1 MQGKKEYQEKLF
13 VNFRLS
19 ERVPQGNFY
28 RRLKETLDLSY
39 LHKKTENYYGTEGQ
53 KSIDTEVF
61 FKLMLVGYLENINS
75 DRKILEQASM
85 RMDMLYF
92 LGYEIDEPLPWHS
105 TLSRT
110 RKLFGEEIFL
120 ELFRK
125 ILRKCAEK
133 GMVDGK
139 TQSIDSAFIKANA
152 SMDSMVETGLNKDIK
167 GYLDTLTANE
177 KEAVENGREK
187 EISKKKKAK
196 KVEAREN
203 IASVL

>member
-19 ERVPQGNFY
+19 ERVPKENFY

-39 LHKKTENYYGTEGQ
+39 LHEMTKKYYGTEGQ

-61 FKLMLVGYLENINS
+61 FKLMLIGYLENINS
-75 DRKILEQASM
+75 DRKIIEQAGM

-110 RKLFGEEIFL
+110 RKLFGEEVFL
-120 ELFRK
+120 ELFRN
-125 ILRKCAEK
+125 ILRRCEEK
-133 GMVDGK
+133 SMVDGK

-152 SMDSMVETGLNKDIK
+152 SLESMARVGLNVISKE
-167 GYLDTLTANE
+167 YLDKLTENE
-177 KEAVENGREK
+177 KEE
-187 EISKKKKAK
+187 EIVKKK
-196 KVEAREN
+196 
-203 IASVL
+203 